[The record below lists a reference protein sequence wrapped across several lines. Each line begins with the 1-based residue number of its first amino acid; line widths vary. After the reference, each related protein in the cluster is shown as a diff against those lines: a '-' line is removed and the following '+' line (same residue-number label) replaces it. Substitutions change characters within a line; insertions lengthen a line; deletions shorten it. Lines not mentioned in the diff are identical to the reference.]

1 MKATRM
7 QEMCKNCTNLW
18 GKSTTKNATKSG
30 MLTMGVCQRNLY
42 KLHMRNMCVCV
53 CASMQNYCI
62 CKRIFS
68 LMTCRQR
75 CSGIDSVKGQWEGR
89 GAAVFKNLNGD
100 VCRFVFIEI
109 ATQTRRRRWR
119 WSQCR
124 RCLYLSAN
132 DDNIYEHIYVYSVAR
147 Y

>member
-7 QEMCKNCTNLW
+7 QEMCKSCTNLW
-18 GKSTTKNATKSG
+18 GKSTTKNSTKSG

-42 KLHMRNMCVCV
+42 KLHTWRMRNMCVCV
-53 CASMQNYCI
+53 CVRACKIIASVSV
-62 CKRIFS
+62 FS
-68 LMTCRQR
+68 VLWHA
-75 CSGIDSVKGQWEGR
+75 DSEVGEWQGR

-109 ATQTRRRRWR
+109 ATQTRCRRRRWR
-119 WSQCR
+119 WSRCR
-124 RCLYLSAN
+124 RCLYLSTN